1 MDLHIVIEPQ
11 NCNREFFRE
20 NVIASLFMSYAE
32 AIEFANNIK
41 SEVEKAVCDFK
52 EYREKL
58 RVGWTQDDITDFLRK
73 SVFEKDISPAD
84 FSIQKSVNI
93 VTDF

>member
-52 EYREKL
+52 
-58 RVGWTQDDITDFLRK
+58 
-73 SVFEKDISPAD
+73 
-84 FSIQKSVNI
+84 
-93 VTDF
+93 